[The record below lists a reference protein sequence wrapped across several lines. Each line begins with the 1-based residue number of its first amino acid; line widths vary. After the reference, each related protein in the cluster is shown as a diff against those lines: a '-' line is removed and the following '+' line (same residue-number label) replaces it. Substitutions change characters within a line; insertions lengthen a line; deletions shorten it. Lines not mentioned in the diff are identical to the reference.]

1 MYKQNIKLIAH
12 ILHYCFIEAVTKF
25 LSSIPCQRRYI
36 EVKEKHLQFQK
47 YQKLKPNDLWKNAF
61 GQEVPQINVNGV

>member
-12 ILHYCFIEAVTKF
+12 ILQYCFIEAVTKF

-47 YQKLKPNDLWKNAF
+47 YQKLKPNDAF